1 MKSNQ
6 PSPVWPYLGILVGL
20 FAIAVSAP
28 RGWETLARRESIQ
41 SFLDCHPAEPTGPAQ
56 SDTAAVSPSPEA
68 VGSVES
74 ATGRVPAFGVSLPQ
88 SDSSF
93 ASQALASDL
102 SAEDSAAPS

>member
-41 SFLDCHPAEPTGPAQ
+41 SFLDSHPAQPTGSAP
-56 SDTAAVSPSPEA
+56 SDTAAVASSPEA

-74 ATGRVPAFGVSLPQ
+74 AMSRVPAFGVSLPQ

-102 SAEDSAAPS
+102 PVEDGSS